1 MKRTR
6 VMCAIGLSAALLAGC
21 AGQQS
26 RVEYIGAQKAREL
39 ALEASGLTAS
49 EVTFSETDLSSRND
63 KDYYLVSFT
72 AEGADYQYDVDAL
85 TGIVIESRL
94 PSDTSRVTDDT
105 KQGGTGDSNEKLIT
119 EGKSKVIDDTNQD
132 SAGRSDEKLITEE
145 KAVEKALAHAGL
157 SSSQVTVVRNEL
169 EYEGRRQI
177 YEVEFY
183 TEDYG
188 EYDYEIDA
196 VTGEVAS
203 FDYDA
208 ENIAPTDVTDAGMM
222 NEDEAKKLALER
234 VPGAGLRDIW
244 EFETDHDDNHIEYE
258 GKILY
263 GGMEYEFEIDAYSG
277 TFRSWGAEPA
287 D

>member
-6 VMCAIGLSAALLAGC
+6 VMCAIGLSAALLSGC

-26 RVEYIGAQKAREL
+26 RVEYIGAQKAKEL

-72 AEGADYQYDVDAL
+72 AGGADYQYDVDAL

-94 PSDTSRVTDDT
+94 PADTSRVTDDT
-105 KQGGTGDSNEKLIT
+105 KQ
-119 EGKSKVIDDTNQD
+119 D
-132 SAGRSDEKLITEE
+132 SAGHSGEKLITEE

-157 SSSQVTVVRNEL
+157 SSSQVTAVRNEL
-169 EYEGRRQI
+169 EYEDGRQI

-188 EYDYEIDA
+188 AYDYEIDA
-196 VTGEVAS
+196 VTGEVVS

-234 VPGAGLRDIW
+234 VPGAGLGDIW